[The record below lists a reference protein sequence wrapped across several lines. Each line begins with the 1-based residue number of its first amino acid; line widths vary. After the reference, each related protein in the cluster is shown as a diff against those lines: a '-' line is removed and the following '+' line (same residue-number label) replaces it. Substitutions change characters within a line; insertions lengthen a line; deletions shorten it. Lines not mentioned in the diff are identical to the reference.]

1 MKAIGATNRDVLLT
15 FLGEASGIGFLGG
28 LGGILVGWLA
38 GQVLNVLALVY
49 LAGQAAQQGGP
60 PPSLAANT
68 PAWLMIFALVFAT
81 LIGLLSGIYPA
92 LHAATMVPVSAL
104 KYE

>member
-28 LGGILVGWLA
+28 LGGIAIGWLA
-38 GQVLNVLALVY
+38 SQVLNVLALVY
-49 LAGQAAQQGGP
+49 LAGQTAQQGGP
-60 PPSLAANT
+60 PPSLAVNT
-68 PAWLMIFALVFAT
+68 PLWLLLFALFFAT

-92 LHAATMVPVSAL
+92 MHAATMVPVNAL